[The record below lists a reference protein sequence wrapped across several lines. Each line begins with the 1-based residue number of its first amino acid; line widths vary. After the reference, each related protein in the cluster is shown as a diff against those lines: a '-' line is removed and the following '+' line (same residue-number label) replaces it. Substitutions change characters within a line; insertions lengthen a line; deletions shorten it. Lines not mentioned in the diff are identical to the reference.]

1 MKWTLKLERI
11 DEAGNLHSTTVAYVE
26 RPELT
31 SEADLGLTHDDG
43 KYLLPRVQ
51 AEVAQEQVRTL
62 ISKIRPCLACGRLR
76 SIKEHRRR
84 RLDTVFGHLRIHAPR
99 FEACVCGR
107 SAASSPMAAL
117 FPHRSTPEL
126 RHLQVKLGCK
136 FSYQQA
142 ADILNEFLPDLSCF
156 NHATTRNRVLAVGKT
171 IEAETRAEIVEKPSV
186 EKPVE
191 HMIVGIDGAFVKA
204 TRSKNQR
211 KNFEIVLGRIEAS
224 GCQEKIFAA
233 VHDLDDLA
241 RERVR
246 SALRSA
252 GRGSATK
259 LTVLSDGEDA
269 MRLMAGQWLNG
280 RVEHRLDWF
289 HLRRRIQWLGRSI
302 YWTIDYGEPAYEQ
315 RLARYRNLRSVRWNV
330 WHYGKSRR
338 CCPKVERS
346 FAWATRCRRL
356 VNDYERYAQT
366 LVGLHVVAFACFTLR
381 RAAELMIH
389 SAQSRSK
396 FANPAGEPVGCA
408 KRLRGYFALH
418 FFPATQPS
426 IQDLKFEMRV

>member
-1 MKWTLKLERI
+1 MKWTVKLERV
-11 DEAGNLHSTTVAYVE
+11 DEAGNFHSTTVGHVE
-26 RPELT
+26 RPELR
-31 SEADLGLTHDDG
+31 SEADLGLTHDDS
-43 KYLLPRVQ
+43 KYLIRQLQ
-51 AEVAQEQVRTL
+51 AEITHDQVGAF
-62 ISKIRPCLACGRLR
+62 ISKARLCSCCGRLR

-84 RLDTVFGHLRIHAPR
+84 RIDTVFGHLRIHAPR
-99 FEACVCGR
+99 FEACICGC
-107 SAASSPMAAL
+107 SAASSPMAVL

-156 NHATTRNRVLAVGKT
+156 NHATTRNRVLAVGKA
-171 IEAETRAEIVEKPSV
+171 IEAETRAEIAEKPSV
-186 EKPVE
+186 EKPVD

-211 KNFEIVLGRIEAS
+211 KNFEIVLGRIEARDR
-224 GCQEKIFAA
+224 GGKIFAA
-233 VHDLDDLA
+233 VRDLDGLA

-252 GRGSATK
+252 GRGPATK

-302 YWTIDYGEPAYEQ
+302 YWAIDYDEPA
-315 RLARYRNLRSVRWNV
+315 
-330 WHYGKSRR
+330 
-338 CCPKVERS
+338 
-346 FAWATRCRRL
+346 
-356 VNDYERYAQT
+356 
-366 LVGLHVVAFACFTLR
+366 
-381 RAAELMIH
+381 
-389 SAQSRSK
+389 
-396 FANPAGEPVGCA
+396 
-408 KRLRGYFALH
+408 
-418 FFPATQPS
+418 
-426 IQDLKFEMRV
+426 